1 MKEDASICRRLE
13 GIGVLD
19 EKTAETFCGG
29 PAARGSAVM
38 TDARM
43 DESWKIYESLGFVPI
58 IEEGCD

>member
-19 EKTAETFCGG
+19 EETAETFCGG

-38 TDARM
+38 TDAHWM
-43 DESWKIYESLGFVPI
+43 KAGKYMNL
-58 IEEGCD
+58 